1 MLCVYAAAQPQDRTN
16 VWNGGRPAFLA
27 VSAARVSLTR
37 DQSSIPA
44 TTVTDPSGHF
54 TFSGVMPGHYQLRVF
69 ASGFQEFTRAIDT
82 TRDQLD
88 LSVPLTLMP
97 VQSSVT
103 VPGDAQG
110 IVVSASGTG
119 TLTPTPLMDLPQS
132 VQIVTREM
140 LDTQK
145 VFDFADALQYLPG
158 VQRALTQ
165 IEGWLGDEVAMRGF
179 NLNYN
184 ANYLR
189 DGFKFEGLT
198 TSDTADIE
206 QVEVLKGPASAL
218 YGTAEAGGIVNV
230 ITKKPTET
238 PFVSLSFTG
247 RKL

>member
-1 MLCVYAAAQPQDRTN
+1 
-16 VWNGGRPAFLA
+16 
-27 VSAARVSLTR
+27 
-37 DQSSIPA
+37 
-44 TTVTDPSGHF
+44 
-54 TFSGVMPGHYQLRVF
+54 
-69 ASGFQEFTRAIDT
+69 
-82 TRDQLD
+82 
-88 LSVPLTLMP
+88 
-97 VQSSVT
+97 
-103 VPGDAQG
+103 
-110 IVVSASGTG
+110 
-119 TLTPTPLMDLPQS
+119 MDLPQS
-132 VQIVTREM
+132 VQIVNREM
-140 LDTQK
+140 LDAQK

-218 YGTAEAGGIVNV
+218 YGTAEAGGVVNV

-247 RKL
+247 GSYQRLRPEFDVSGPLNKRKTLFYRLNGAYDHTDSCAENTVLRSEVLVLPKQFPD